1 MKKDVKKEI
10 EKKNK
15 RLLFLGFFF
24 RYGLCIIAILVP
36 FIFIIIGDIV
46 NKKDLFYTIGF
57 IFFPLSFIVM
67 GLVYFLACIFEWDH
81 ILLVNQ
87 SSYHNKMN
95 PNDLDFNDLNKKEFI
110 SIGILFFILGVA
122 ILVVFLISIIEYYNL

>member
-46 NKKDLFYTIGF
+46 NKKDLFYTIGI

-67 GLVYFLACIFEWDH
+67 GLDFILACIFEWNH

-87 SSYHNKMN
+87 SSNHNKMN

-110 SIGILFFILGVA
+110 GIGIFFFILGVA
-122 ILVVFLISIIEYYNL
+122 ILVIFLISITKYYNL

>member
-36 FIFIIIGDIV
+36 FLFIIIGDLL

-57 IFFPLSFIVM
+57 TFFPLSFIVM
-67 GLVYFLACIFEWDH
+67 GLDFILACIFEWDH

-110 SIGILFFILGVA
+110 SIGILFFILGVT
-122 ILVVFLISIIEYYNL
+122 ILVIFLISIIQYYNL

>member
-36 FIFIIIGDIV
+36 FIFIIIGDIL

-57 IFFPLSFIVM
+57 TFFPLSFIVM
-67 GLVYFLACIFEWDH
+67 GLDFILACIFEWDH

-122 ILVVFLISIIEYYNL
+122 ILVIFLISIIEYYNL

>member
-67 GLVYFLACIFEWDH
+67 GLDFILACIFEWNH

-87 SSYHNKMN
+87 SSNHNKMN

-110 SIGILFFILGVA
+110 GIGIFFFILGVA
-122 ILVVFLISIIEYYNL
+122 ILVIFLISIIEHYNL

>member
-36 FIFIIIGDIV
+36 FIFIIIGDIL

-57 IFFPLSFIVM
+57 IFFPLSIIVM
-67 GLVYFLACIFEWDH
+67 GLDYILACIFEWDH

-87 SSYHNKMN
+87 SSNYNKMN

-110 SIGILFFILGVA
+110 GIGILFFILGVA
-122 ILVVFLISIIEYYNL
+122 ILVLFLISITKYYNL

>member
-67 GLVYFLACIFEWDH
+67 GLDFILACIFEWNH

-87 SSYHNKMN
+87 SSNYNKMN

-110 SIGILFFILGVA
+110 GIGIFFFILGVA
-122 ILVVFLISIIEYYNL
+122 ILVIFLISIIEYYNL

>member
-36 FIFIIIGDIV
+36 FIFIIIGDIL

-67 GLVYFLACIFEWDH
+67 GLDFILACIFEWNH

-87 SSYHNKMN
+87 SSNHNKMN

-110 SIGILFFILGVA
+110 GIGIFFFILGVA
-122 ILVVFLISIIEYYNL
+122 ILVIFLISITKYYNL

>member
-24 RYGLCIIAILVP
+24 RYGLCITAILVP
-36 FIFIIIGDIV
+36 FIFIIIGDIL

-67 GLVYFLACIFEWDH
+67 GLDFILACIFEWNH

-87 SSYHNKMN
+87 SSNHNKMN

-110 SIGILFFILGVA
+110 GIGIFFFILGVA
-122 ILVVFLISIIEYYNL
+122 ILVIFLISITKYYNL

>member
-1 MKKDVKKEI
+1 MKRDIRKEI

-24 RYGLCIIAILVP
+24 RYGICIVAIGVP
-36 FIFIIIGDIV
+36 FIFMIIGDIL

-57 IFFPLSFIVM
+57 TFFPLSFIVM
-67 GLVYFLACIFEWDH
+67 GLDYILACIFEWDH

-110 SIGILFFILGVA
+110 GIGIFFFILGVA
-122 ILVVFLISIIEYYNL
+122 ILVIFLISITKYFNL

>member
-36 FIFIIIGDIV
+36 FIFIIIGDIL

-57 IFFPLSFIVM
+57 IFFPLSIIVM
-67 GLVYFLACIFEWDH
+67 GLDYILACIFEWDH

-87 SSYHNKMN
+87 SSNHNKMN

-122 ILVVFLISIIEYYNL
+122 ILVIFLISIIEYYNL

>member
-1 MKKDVKKEI
+1 MKKNIRKEI

-36 FIFIIIGDIV
+36 FIFIIIGDIL

-57 IFFPLSFIVM
+57 IFFPLSIIVM
-67 GLVYFLACIFEWDH
+67 GLDYILACIFEWDH

-110 SIGILFFILGVA
+110 GIGIFFFILGVT
-122 ILVVFLISIIEYYNL
+122 ILVVFLISITKYYNL

>member
-1 MKKDVKKEI
+1 MKKDIKNEI
-10 EKKNK
+10 EKRNK

-24 RYGLCIIAILVP
+24 RYGLCITAILVP

-57 IFFPLSFIVM
+57 IFFPLSIIVM
-67 GLVYFLACIFEWDH
+67 GLDYILACIFEWDH

-122 ILVVFLISIIEYYNL
+122 ILVIFLISIIQYYNL

>member
-1 MKKDVKKEI
+1 MKKDIKKEI
-10 EKKNK
+10 EKRNK

-24 RYGLCIIAILVP
+24 RYGICITAILVP
-36 FIFIIIGDIV
+36 FIFIIIGDIL

-57 IFFPLSFIVM
+57 IFFALSIIVM
-67 GLVYFLACIFEWDH
+67 GLDYILACIFEWDH

-110 SIGILFFILGVA
+110 SIGILFFILGVT
-122 ILVVFLISIIEYYNL
+122 ILVIFLISIIQYYNL

>member
-36 FIFIIIGDIV
+36 FIFIIIGDIL

-57 IFFPLSFIVM
+57 IFFPLSIIVM
-67 GLVYFLACIFEWDH
+67 GLDYILACIFEWDH

-87 SSYHNKMN
+87 SSNYNKMN

-110 SIGILFFILGVA
+110 GIGILFFILGVA
-122 ILVVFLISIIEYYNL
+122 ILVLFLISIIQYYNL

>member
-36 FIFIIIGDIV
+36 FIFIIIGDIL

-67 GLVYFLACIFEWDH
+67 GLDFILACIFEWNH

-87 SSYHNKMN
+87 SSNHNKMN

-122 ILVVFLISIIEYYNL
+122 ILVLFLISIIEYYNL

>member
-24 RYGLCIIAILVP
+24 RYCLCITAILVP
-36 FIFIIIGDIV
+36 FIFIIIGDIL

-57 IFFPLSFIVM
+57 IFFPLSIIVM
-67 GLVYFLACIFEWDH
+67 GLDYILACIFEWDH

-110 SIGILFFILGVA
+110 GIGIFFFILGVA
-122 ILVVFLISIIEYYNL
+122 ILVIFLISITKYYNL

>member
-67 GLVYFLACIFEWDH
+67 GLDFILACIFEWNH

-87 SSYHNKMN
+87 SSNHNKMN

-122 ILVVFLISIIEYYNL
+122 ILVIFLISIIQYYNL

>member
-10 EKKNK
+10 EKRNK

-36 FIFIIIGDIV
+36 FIFIIIGDIL

-57 IFFPLSFIVM
+57 IFFPLSIIVM
-67 GLVYFLACIFEWDH
+67 GLDYILACIFEWDH

-87 SSYHNKMN
+87 SSNHNKMN

-122 ILVVFLISIIEYYNL
+122 ILVLFLISIIEYYNL

>member
-57 IFFPLSFIVM
+57 IFFPLSIIVM
-67 GLVYFLACIFEWDH
+67 GLDYILACIFEWDH

-122 ILVVFLISIIEYYNL
+122 ILVIFLISIIEYYNL

>member
-1 MKKDVKKEI
+1 MKKDIKKEI

-24 RYGLCIIAILVP
+24 RYGLCITAILVP
-36 FIFIIIGDIV
+36 FIFIIIGDIL

-57 IFFPLSFIVM
+57 IFFPLSIIVM
-67 GLVYFLACIFEWDH
+67 GLDYILACIFEWNH

-87 SSYHNKMN
+87 SSNHNKMN

-110 SIGILFFILGVA
+110 GIGIFFFILGVA
-122 ILVVFLISIIEYYNL
+122 ILVIFLISIIQYYNL

>member
-36 FIFIIIGDIV
+36 FIFIIIGDIL

-57 IFFPLSFIVM
+57 TFFPLSFIVM
-67 GLVYFLACIFEWDH
+67 GLDYILACIFEWDH

-122 ILVVFLISIIEYYNL
+122 ILVVFLISIIQYYNL

>member
-67 GLVYFLACIFEWDH
+67 GLDFILACIFEWNH

-87 SSYHNKMN
+87 SSNHNKMN

-110 SIGILFFILGVA
+110 SIGIFFFILGVA
-122 ILVVFLISIIEYYNL
+122 ILVIFLISIIQYYNL

>member
-36 FIFIIIGDIV
+36 FIFIIIGDIL

-57 IFFPLSFIVM
+57 IFFPLSIIVM
-67 GLVYFLACIFEWDH
+67 GLDYILACIFEWDH

-87 SSYHNKMN
+87 SSNHNKMN

-110 SIGILFFILGVA
+110 GIGIFFFILGVA
-122 ILVVFLISIIEYYNL
+122 ILVIFLISIIEYYNL

>member
-1 MKKDVKKEI
+1 MKRDIRKEI
-10 EKKNK
+10 EKRNK

-24 RYGLCIIAILVP
+24 RYGICIVAIGVP
-36 FIFIIIGDIV
+36 FIFMIIGDIL

-57 IFFPLSFIVM
+57 TFFPLSFIVM
-67 GLVYFLACIFEWDH
+67 GLDYILACIFEWNH

-87 SSYHNKMN
+87 SSHHNKMN

-110 SIGILFFILGVA
+110 GIGIFFFILGVA
-122 ILVVFLISIIEYYNL
+122 TLVIFLISIIDYFNL

>member
-67 GLVYFLACIFEWDH
+67 GLDFILACIFEWDH

-87 SSYHNKMN
+87 SSNHNKMN

-110 SIGILFFILGVA
+110 GIGIFFFILGVA
-122 ILVVFLISIIEYYNL
+122 ILVIFLISIIKYYNL

>member
-1 MKKDVKKEI
+1 MKKDIKKEI

-15 RLLFLGFFF
+15 RLFFLGFFF
-24 RYGLCIIAILVP
+24 RYGICITDIGVP
-36 FIFIIIGDIV
+36 FIFIIIVDIL

-57 IFFPLSFIVM
+57 IFFPLSIIVM
-67 GLVYFLACIFEWDH
+67 GLDYILACIFEWDH

-122 ILVVFLISIIEYYNL
+122 ILVIFLISIIEHYNL

>member
-36 FIFIIIGDIV
+36 FIFIIIGDIL

-57 IFFPLSFIVM
+57 IFFPLSIIVM
-67 GLVYFLACIFEWDH
+67 GLDYILACIFEWNH

-87 SSYHNKMN
+87 SSHHNKMN

-110 SIGILFFILGVA
+110 SIGILFFILGVT
-122 ILVVFLISIIEYYNL
+122 ILVIFLISIIQYYNL

>member
-36 FIFIIIGDIV
+36 FIFIIIGDIL

-67 GLVYFLACIFEWDH
+67 GLDFILACIFEWDH

-87 SSYHNKMN
+87 SSNHNKMN

-110 SIGILFFILGVA
+110 GIGIFFFILGVA
-122 ILVVFLISIIEYYNL
+122 ILVIFLISITKYYNL

>member
-67 GLVYFLACIFEWDH
+67 GLDFILACIFEWNH

-87 SSYHNKMN
+87 SSNHNKMN

-110 SIGILFFILGVA
+110 GIGIFFFILGVA
-122 ILVVFLISIIEYYNL
+122 ILVIFLISIIQYYNL